1 MVPSITGPLPW
12 VPHTQQ
18 AHVSKALCG
27 SPPWRTP
34 AACFYTDMGK
44 LISVSSLPPHSRSR
58 TCGQPSPQMLL
69 ATLTTRTSATSS
81 HTEKRRKSSKSAL
94 KELKK
99 EDIPCYPTPPHPPL
113 PIFSSPPSSQ
123 CAPVPRSLLSST
135 KTCLVQTTCIL
146 REATGPCGVFVC
158 LLMGNWDYFQ

>member
-99 EDIPCYPTPPHPPL
+99 EDIPCYSTPPHPTPPHILL
-113 PIFSSPPSSQ
+113 PAFLSMCPG
-123 CAPVPRSLLSST
+123 APVAAVLDKDLSRSDDVHST
-135 KTCLVQTTCIL
+135 
-146 REATGPCGVFVC
+146 
-158 LLMGNWDYFQ
+158 